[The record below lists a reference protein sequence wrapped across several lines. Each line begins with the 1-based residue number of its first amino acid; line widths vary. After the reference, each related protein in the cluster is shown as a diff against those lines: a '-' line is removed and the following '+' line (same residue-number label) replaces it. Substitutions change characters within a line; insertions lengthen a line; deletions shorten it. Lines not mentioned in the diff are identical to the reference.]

1 MSNTEAR
8 QRPHDVFQMLLEKG
22 EYDAITEAASVVW
35 ADNGIPFYQITY
47 RLSGDNRAISARY
60 PLAKNHAPRT
70 REELNKLGLTSMGEL
85 DTQIKKHKIKLMI
98 LKKIENGI
106 EFNEVAHITKGIK

>member
-8 QRPHDVFQMLLEKG
+8 QRPHDVFQLLLEKG
-22 EYDAITEAASVVW
+22 EYTAHTEAASVVW
-35 ADNGIPFYQITY
+35 AENGIPFYQITY

-70 REELNKLGLTSMGEL
+70 REQLNKLGLISMGDL
-85 DTQIKKHKIKLMI
+85 DTPIKKHKVKLMI
-98 LKKIENGI
+98 LKKTENGI
-106 EFNEVAHITKGIK
+106 EFNEIAHITEGIK